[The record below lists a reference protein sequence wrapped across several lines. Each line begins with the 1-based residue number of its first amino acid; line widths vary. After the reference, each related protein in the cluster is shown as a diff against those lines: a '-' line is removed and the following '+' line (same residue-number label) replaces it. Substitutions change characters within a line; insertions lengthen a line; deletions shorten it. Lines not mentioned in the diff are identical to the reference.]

1 MKAYVIIVA
10 GGKGLRMGGELP
22 KQFIPLAGKPLLM
35 HTVENFGDWNPN
47 AEIILVL
54 PLDHQAYW
62 KMLCQEIGCRAQH
75 RIVTGGE
82 TRFHSVQNGLKA
94 IADEVKGHEEV
105 TLIAVHDGVRP
116 FVSHDVITACFEQAK
131 KSGAVVPAIPS
142 IDSLRKVEEGGR
154 NCQVDRSSFYAV
166 HTPQVFRADLLLRAY
181 SQPYSPLYTDDASV
195 VEAIGTPISLVPSN
209 RENIKITTPFD
220 LVIAK
225 ALLEK

>member
-10 GGKGLRMGGELP
+10 GGKGLRMGGDLP

-35 HTVENFGDWNPN
+35 HTVEKFGDWNPT

-75 RIVTGGE
+75 RIITGGE

-94 IADEVKGHEEV
+94 IADEVKGYEEE

-142 IDSLRKVEEGGR
+142 IDSLRKVEEDGR